1 MHIDL
6 HQNWIGK
13 VLYKP
18 TERVLMIMIGLTQ
31 NNQMYYILGIKTKYD
46 FIKYVYFFYILAC
59 AN

>member
-6 HQNWIGK
+6 HQNWVGK
-13 VLYKP
+13 GFYKP

-31 NNQMYYILGIKTKYD
+31 NNQMYYILGSKIW
-46 FIKYVYFFYILAC
+46 LAC